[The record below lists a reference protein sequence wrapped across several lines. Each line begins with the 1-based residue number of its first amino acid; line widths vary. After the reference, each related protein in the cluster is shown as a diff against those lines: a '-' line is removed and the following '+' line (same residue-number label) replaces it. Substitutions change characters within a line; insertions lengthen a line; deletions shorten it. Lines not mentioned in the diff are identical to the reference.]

1 MRGRNGCAAVC
12 SPPLAHCS
20 GSPATPDP
28 FATHAQAA
36 KEVNTALLNL
46 QPADEAGGG
55 ARVDTAAVLAVI
67 GREVASEQEPTR
79 LEALR
84 WITFLLVRWAQLLI
98 GAQLCCQQTVLDQ
111 VKGSGFVA
119 HKPPFPP
126 CPPGTRTR
134 CLASWRYC

>member
-1 MRGRNGCAAVC
+1 M
-12 SPPLAHCS
+12 
-20 GSPATPDP
+20 
-28 FATHAQAA
+28 
-36 KEVNTALLNL
+36 NTALLNL